1 MKDKEMTTTHP
12 LQSERA
18 RFSRWGVA
26 MALGWFLPALLFL
39 TSCGGKGTTDSG
51 ERARPA
57 EPAAAASPAPAQP
70 NVLTDQEKAEGW
82 ALLWNGVDF
91 EGWRGVGLNQIPQ
104 GHWVIEDG
112 AIKKLASGEVARQA
126 DGQPIQG
133 GDLLTD
139 ATYENFE
146 LRFEWKISPSG
157 NSGVKYNVSEEMSKA
172 FAPNHAAIG
181 FEYQVLDDGG
191 TYEPPLAP
199 NQLAAGLYDLIAP
212 GPKTLKPVG
221 EFNES
226 RIVFR
231 GYHGEHWLNG
241 AKVVEF
247 DLGTPEMEKRVA
259 ASKFLD
265 IPGFAKKR
273 SGHIVLQ
280 DHGSAV
286 WFRNIKIRPLEP

>member
-1 MKDKEMTTTHP
+1 
-12 LQSERA
+12 
-18 RFSRWGVA
+18 
-26 MALGWFLPALLFL
+26 MALACFLPAFLFL
-39 TSCGGKGTTDSG
+39 TSCGGKGTTDSA

-57 EPAAAASPAPAQP
+57 EPGAAPSPAPTQP
-70 NVLTDQEKAEGW
+70 NVLTYQEKAEGW

-91 EGWRGVGLNQIPQ
+91 EGWRGVGLDQIPQ

-112 AIKKLASGEVARQA
+112 AIKKLAGGEVARQA
-126 DGQPIQG
+126 DGQPVQG
-133 GDLLTD
+133 GDLMTD

-146 LRFEWKISPSG
+146 LRFDWKISPGG

-191 TYEPPLAP
+191 TYDPPLGP
-199 NQLAAGLYDLIAP
+199 NQTAAGLYDLIAP
-212 GPKTLKPVG
+212 GPKTLMPVG

-231 GYHGEHWLNG
+231 GNHGEHWLNE

-247 DLGTPEMEKRVA
+247 DLGTPEMDKRVA
-259 ASKFLD
+259 ASKFRD
-265 IPGFAKKR
+265 IPDFAKKR
-273 SGHIVLQ
+273 PGHIVLQ

-286 WFRNIKIRPLEP
+286 WFRNIKIRTLEP

>member
-1 MKDKEMTTTHP
+1 MT
-12 LQSERA
+12 LA
-18 RFSRWGVA
+18 CVLLA
-26 MALGWFLPALLFL
+26 FLFCQ
-39 TSCGGKGTTDSG
+39 SCGGKGTTDSA
-51 ERARPA
+51 ERVRPA
-57 EPAAAASPAPAQP
+57 EPAALQSPAPMKP
-70 NVLTDQEKAEGW
+70 DVLTDKEKSEGW

-91 EGWRGVGLNQIPQ
+91 DGWRGVGLDQIPQ
-104 GHWVIEDG
+104 GHWAIEDG
-112 AIKKLASGEVARQA
+112 AIKKLAAGEVARQA
-126 DGQPIQG
+126 DGQPVQG
-133 GDLLTD
+133 GDLMTD

-146 LRFEWKISPSG
+146 LRFDWKISPSG

-191 TYEPPLAP
+191 TYDPPLAP
-199 NQLAAGLYDLIAP
+199 NQTAAGLYDLIVP

-226 RIVFR
+226 RIIFQ
-231 GYHGEHWLNG
+231 GNHGEHWLNG

-247 DLGTPEMEKRVA
+247 NLGTPEMEKCVA
-259 ASKFLD
+259 ASKFRD
-265 IPGFAKKR
+265 IPDFAKKR

-286 WFRNIKIRPLEP
+286 WFRNIKIRVLEP